1 MNGSLF
7 AGEGGEQVDKFVKGR
22 DALDEAVQ

>member
-7 AGEGGEQVDKFVKGR
+7 AGEGGEQVDQFVKGR